1 MQNDSVSQ
9 QLWAMLCT
17 HKYCYCLYFY
27 ECSPYRLNFQSSSL
41 GLRAGGRKR
50 VRETGGNGRWREGG
64 KRGGGKEEDESII
77 FLPSTN
83 KIYPSTPYPDVEAK
97 LSDAL

>member
-1 MQNDSVSQ
+1 MED
-9 QLWAMLCT
+9 
-17 HKYCYCLYFY
+17 
-27 ECSPYRLNFQSSSL
+27 
-41 GLRAGGRKR
+41 GGREER
-50 VRETGGNGRWREGG
+50 GEEGERWSDE
-64 KRGGGKEEDESII
+64 GGKEEDESII

>member
-27 ECSPYRLNFQSSSL
+27 QCSPYRLNFRFSSL
-41 GLRAGGRKR
+41 GLRAESKGDRGRERKMEGG
-50 VRETGGNGRWREGG
+50 EEGG
-64 KRGGGKEEDESII
+64 KGVMKEGRRRKNGMRLSYADI
-77 FLPSTN
+77 FLN
-83 KIYPSTPYPDVEAK
+83 
-97 LSDAL
+97 

>member
-27 ECSPYRLNFQSSSL
+27 QCSPYRLNFQSSSL
-41 GLRAGGRKR
+41 GLRAGGRKK
-50 VRETGGNGRWREGG
+50 VRETEGGGRWREGRREEKG
-64 KRGGGKEEDESII
+64 VMKEGRRRKNGMRLSYADI
-77 FLPSTN
+77 FLN
-83 KIYPSTPYPDVEAK
+83 
-97 LSDAL
+97 

>member
-17 HKYCYCLYFY
+17 HQYCYCLYFY
-27 ECSPYRLNFQSSSL
+27 ECSPYRLYFQSSSL

-50 VRETGGNGRWREGG
+50 VRETEGG
-64 KRGGGKEEDESII
+64 RGEWKMER
-77 FLPSTN
+77 
-83 KIYPSTPYPDVEAK
+83 
-97 LSDAL
+97 